1 MYLLRHIALICIGLF
16 AAFAQA
22 EDRGTILSEYWLGI
36 PGNALTGLTTDARYP
51 ASPSGVSVLTSFQTS
66 VNTADSYGTRVR
78 GYLYPPVT
86 GAYRFWVAGDDQ
98 CELWLSTDDSPATK
112 VLIANTYSWTSPQE
126 WTKYASQQ
134 SVEITLQA
142 GNRYYIEALHKEG
155 GGGDSLAVAWA
166 YPGVDRQVIP
176 GEFLAP
182 AAPAP
187 VPGSGT
193 GYVLREWWSGLTGTA
208 VADLTAAPAFPASPT
223 ARDYLT
229 TFETPANWG
238 DNYGT
243 RVRGFL
249 RPTQSGT
256 YFFWISGDDGCQ
268 LWLSQDAQPAQKGLI
283 ASVPGH
289 TATREWTKYPQQKSM
304 AIDLQAGASY
314 YIEALHKEGGGGD
327 IVSVAWSGPGIGDT
341 PTVITGNYLSPSST
355 ENPPTPVGQG
365 SGTILVETWNDIP
378 GNNISALTAH
388 PYFPVRPSAR
398 GVLTQFK
405 APTDSA
411 NTYGRRVRGYVCPT
425 ITGNYRFWIASDDEG
440 SLRLSTDEN
449 SANAVVIASVATW
462 TGAEQW
468 DKYPSQQSAFI
479 PLTGGQRYY
488 IEAVQKEGTGGDNL
502 AVAWVGP
509 SLIKGVI
516 PGAYLAPVIAPIIE
530 GTLEFAT
537 STTITISAT
546 GTGGSLRYTTDGTTP
561 TAASTLYTAP
571 FAVTASTVVKA
582 VHVDGNGIAGE
593 VAEQVFLRQGTG
605 TGLAGSYFAN
615 EYLGGQPVFRLD
627 PVLQFIWGTTAPIS
641 GIPADHFSARWQ
653 GEIET
658 QLNEEYTLILRS
670 DDGVRV
676 WLDGALVINDWT
688 YHGATDRTC
697 VLPPGRHTLAI
708 EYMEGA
714 VQAELQMFWQSAHQA
729 RKIVPSTQLY
739 PLEGVQGIIP
749 PTSPVSPAYVE
760 VVHGSGA
767 SIDATVAGN
776 AFPTNH
782 LDDTIRYFNV
792 PLDPAQPTAVAVSSG
807 AGASLTGDITWAPTN
822 VVGNTETVIRK
833 NDSLLLQFLQAGS
846 LSVTNYS
853 GTYLG
858 PITVSAGQ
866 RLPVL
871 FSKAGEFTVRLNSQG
886 VEVATLEVTVVTAD
900 LTHTILCEVGF
911 MRGIGIDINPFDA
924 PLTFVGNSQLLVTTE
939 AIAQDLAS
947 LHITPLRRGTPRL
960 QARIHGP
967 HGPLVA
973 EQAIDEFTID
983 NAALHSAA
991 VNAQTGIGTVTL
1003 VMRPYIPKQ
1012 IFTMTMFAHT
1022 ATFKGGATSLTI
1034 NSTGGPS
1041 TNGEPPMIQKFDT
1054 ATNETIGIFR
1064 FDLEIPEN
1072 ESKYCFRVARIQE
1085 EDEVEGGAFLP
1096 NSGSIFGVQASLPT
1110 SAVSLMLGSHTG
1122 GGDGPTTNVNGDV
1135 CHVLAFA
1142 SLIFT
1147 EADDYSEDEVNGSS
1161 NSETWKARQLGLV
1174 TADYCEKGKKGDGNC
1189 NAVSYKLNISD
1200 PPSYS
1205 GLDNQLAALFGGSSK
1220 ESDCKTCSG
1229 SCGGI
1234 SPALDTGTIPGK
1246 YITGISVCSTGD
1258 KDTLGDS
1265 VGGLIFVSKL
1275 DIHGAGDS
1283 RGKFPDFAEALKK
1296 RKGTVFDPVIQ
1307 IDHGGDESVNG
1318 CSLYGWLGNPDC
1330 TTKNKWTFTAVARDI
1345 DDPSKNIPTE
1355 KGYSIKWKG
1364 VPGYGDSS
1372 QITLT
1377 DVEFPVGRFIP
1388 RLEVWFTDP
1397 NPREGEAVEPLL
1409 VGYAEIHSIVVE
1421 SSRAANV
1428 GGKTPDVGEDTL
1440 RGTAFYA
1447 QNDAGGQAVDAR
1459 LSIQGSGGIRGRVSL
1474 DGYPQ
1479 NEYWVTAQDSGDLH
1493 QVVTIQDGES
1503 ARYYLQGYNKPSSS
1517 TDDLTVR
1524 CEGQALIENCIG
1536 CSLFQLGPVN
1546 AEWQSTDTEKITSA
1560 RLEIVVPSGSDGS
1573 GEPVESEYALVSS
1586 PSPTIEI
1593 SQASA
1598 AVAGGQAVLTFS
1610 GIVRDRIADN
1620 APRGSITSGGADI
1633 DYVQIYVDG
1642 QAVGGQAPV
1651 TGADDGGPSLW
1662 KQHPYKGTFEAT
1674 AQVPLSA
1681 GIKQVTVKT
1690 SKNLANQEGWATA
1703 SLTLSS
1709 RQVEDP
1715 GGGVGYVAIHN
1726 LYFAEIPSDTLAD
1739 VVAYYQG
1746 NRDPQEWDLQLGE
1759 SDVATWVFESSAEA
1773 QSPVRV
1779 RILGVTS
1786 LSPAID
1792 SFQAAIDTKVDGSWE
1807 EQELLSFIETASES
1821 RHFRAVITSDGQ
1833 GGGGAQTAWTA
1844 SLQPGI
1850 TNPSGTYMPA
1860 AMRLSTFPYLH
1871 EAFKIDLFGTEGPFE
1886 ESATGNYNYVQGGSK
1901 NIITF
1906 VPGDDGKIVIITVDP
1921 NNGKVIKQI
1930 KNAGDN
1936 IGAKLKAIQ
1945 DAQDPKIKKDVRAIQ
1960 PIIFG
1965 FDAKTVMAQTKRYQN
1980 LEMSSHAQKNKNRIT
1995 TNAYSYAKVFGK
2007 PLDPAQAARL
2017 EKAVTWEVTPKV
2029 DSTPGVEFVYD
2040 KLDRADPDN
2049 SQGLVGVGLGTEGLA
2064 GPSPR
2069 KVASVAEF
2077 PPGENLETRNPS
2089 KADRFKVERKVRMT
2103 LHGEKMDPEGVQ
2115 ATIDVPIHWYY
2126 LKWGQPAVG
2135 TEQKG
2140 LPWYAYWAKD
2150 SGLPVCGFTTKNA
2163 QDADFVTRGS
2173 ALTDADLGAASPLLG
2188 LTDPAGNITIYDTA
2202 AKGVEVKLKFP
2213 HDGNVVRMLSHET
2226 VLGTRMKHGDKVIS
2240 FSINSAVRLKKD
2252 AVKSAGAHNVQM
2264 TFIHEKNHKLL
2275 RDEPE
2280 LNWREALGLEVGDNT
2295 ANPKFPATDYGLDD
2309 AYDLAE
2315 YDEEI
2320 FARASGAV
2328 PGSPW
2333 VSELFQCIVLIDRM
2347 PFGNNL
2353 VEWVQK
2359 NGKYTPRLFR
2369 GTSSNPAPKT
2379 DGGVKFESLGKVPDA
2394 GGVDLKGKEAWVMI
2408 VPLVDGEGA
2417 ASINL
2422 QIPEFSYS
2430 YPGIGASAPT
2440 MENDYS
2446 AGGGVWVATP

>member
-1 MYLLRHIALICIGLF
+1 MYLLRHIALICLGLF
-16 AAFAQA
+16 AVVAQA

-51 ASPSGVSVLTSFQTS
+51 ASPSGVSVLTSFQTP

-78 GYLYPPVT
+78 GYLYPPVS

-187 VPGSGT
+187 VSGSGT

-289 TATREWTKYPQQKSM
+289 TATREWTKYPQQKSI

-341 PTVITGNYLSPSST
+341 PTVITGNYLSPTST

-365 SGTILVETWNDIP
+365 SGTILVETWNNIP

-449 SANAVVIASVATW
+449 PANAVVIASVATW
-462 TGAEQW
+462 TGTEQW
-468 DKYPSQQSAFI
+468 DKYPSQQSALI

-530 GTLEFAT
+530 GTPEFAT
-537 STTITISAT
+537 STTVTISAT

-571 FAVTASTVVKA
+571 FEVTASTVVKA

-615 EYLGGQPVFRLD
+615 EHLGGQPVFRLD

-714 VQAELQMFWQSAHQA
+714 VQAELQMFWQSAHQV

-792 PLDPAQPTAVAVSSG
+792 PLAPAQPTAVAVSSG

-846 LSVTNYS
+846 LSITNYS

-960 QARIHGP
+960 QARIHGA

-1085 EDEVEGGAFLP
+1085 EDEVEGGAYLP
-1096 NSGSIFGVQASLPT
+1096 NSGSIFGVQANLPPAAISL
-1110 SAVSLMLGSHTG
+1110 LLGSHTG

-1147 EADDYSEDEVNGSS
+1147 QADSYSEDEVNASG
-1161 NSETWKARQLGLV
+1161 NSETWQARQWSLI
-1174 TADYCEKGKKGDGNC
+1174 TSDYCEKGKKGDGNC
-1189 NAVSYKLNISD
+1189 NAVSYKLKVSD
-1200 PPSYS
+1200 PPSS
-1205 GLDNQLAALFGGSSK
+1205 GADLDTQLAALFGGGNT

-1229 SCGGI
+1229 ECGAI
-1234 SPALDTGTIPGK
+1234 TPSMDSGTIPGK
-1246 YITGISVCSTGD
+1246 YTTTIEVCGTGSG
-1258 KDTLGDS
+1258 DTLGDG
-1265 VGGLIFVSKL
+1265 VGGVFYVAKL
-1275 DIHGAGDS
+1275 DAHGVAGS
-1283 RGKFPDFAEALKK
+1283 SGGTRSKFPDYAETIPK
-1296 RKGTVFDPVIQ
+1296 RPGSCWQPVIQ
-1307 IDHGGDESVNG
+1307 INSGGVGDQSG
-1318 CSLYGWLGNPDC
+1318 ASLYGVACKD
-1330 TTKNKWTFTAVARDI
+1330 KNTWSFTAVAK
-1345 DDPSKNIPTE
+1345 DPETDENIPD
-1355 KGYSIKWKG
+1355 GFYIVWKNVAG
-1364 VPGYGDSS
+1364 STGSQEETISVTYQPGRY
-1372 QITLT
+1372 T
-1377 DVEFPVGRFIP
+1377 P
-1388 RLEVWFTDP
+1388 RLEVWFQDP
-1397 NPREGEAVEPLL
+1397 EEGDKL
-1409 VGYAEIHSIVVE
+1409 VGSAEIHSIVVE
-1421 SSRAANV
+1421 RNEASNV
-1428 GGKTPDVGEDTL
+1428 GAVQSRVSDEIF
-1440 RGTAFYA
+1440 RGTAFGVTS
-1447 QNDAGGQAVDAR
+1447 NAGGLAVDAK
-1459 LSIQGSGGIRGRVSL
+1459 IGITGGSSARGRVSL

-1479 NEYWVTAQDSGDLH
+1479 NEYWVTENDVADLD
-1493 QVVTIQDGES
+1493 QVVTAPSDSTQT
-1503 ARYYLQGYNKPSSS
+1503 YYLQGYKDPTTNGSQDTLS
-1517 TDDLTVR
+1517 LQVQ
-1524 CEGQALIENCIG
+1524 GQALLETCLPDSCENFLEG
-1536 CSLFQLGPVN
+1536 TPVSPSWM
-1546 AEWQSTDTEKITSA
+1546 ATDTEKFDAIRFTYLAYDEENGVDEADYVTTESNPKPDVT
-1560 RLEIVVPSGSDGS
+1560 LGISGAYSNSDGS
-1573 GEPVESEYALVSS
+1573 LSVTVSGTVKDIFSEWTSEESERVTQATIRVNGEVVRTVDLSGSYGASDDEIWKRSSFNADVTETVTIPAGKNRPVYIRLQSEKNGNDKFGFDTVTVAGYTETSGDGFQDINQVGGGNIATAPIRIYCPES
-1586 PSPTIEI
+1586 PSTSKDHIFVTFDGTTPTEQSLRLEEADGDEGSSIFTGVHPNAANITIRIQINDELI
-1593 SQASA
+1593 LSSA
-1598 AVAGGQAVLTFS
+1598 PDTFTATMRFAQNGTAIQLVGTMTFTES
-1610 GIVRDRIADN
+1610 GAETEQFTS
-1620 APRGSITSGGADI
+1620 AQTLLPGSGSIGDPGQTNPTPVFMKVTGGREGSGAYEGGAKI
-1633 DYVQIYVDG
+1633 TLMGIEGLHSGDG
-1642 QAVGGQAPV
+1642 IKLKISGVEYSVAQKSVGGQDLYVPV
-1651 TGADDGGPSLW
+1651 EESGQVKTLLAKSGSGDFDFEVSDTGNPVMDAESKPRDDDDGEEDGDDDEEEETPQPSVQTLETVL
-1662 KQHPYKGTFEAT
+1662 PYFNALYGETG
-1674 AQVPLSA
+1674 Q
-1681 GIKQVTVKT
+1681 
-1690 SKNLANQEGWATA
+1690 
-1703 SLTLSS
+1703 TLL
-1709 RQVEDP
+1709 QY
-1715 GGGVGYVAIHN
+1715 YVMA
-1726 LYFAEIPSDTLAD
+1726 P
-1739 VVAYYQG
+1739 
-1746 NRDPQEWDLQLGE
+1746 
-1759 SDVATWVFESSAEA
+1759 
-1773 QSPVRV
+1773 
-1779 RILGVTS
+1779 
-1786 LSPAID
+1786 
-1792 SFQAAIDTKVDGSWE
+1792 
-1807 EQELLSFIETASES
+1807 
-1821 RHFRAVITSDGQ
+1821 
-1833 GGGGAQTAWTA
+1833 
-1844 SLQPGI
+1844 
-1850 TNPSGTYMPA
+1850 
-1860 AMRLSTFPYLH
+1860 
-1871 EAFKIDLFGTEGPFE
+1871 GPFSPE
-1886 ESATGNYNYVQGGSK
+1886 

-1906 VPGDDGKIVIITVDP
+1906 GDVYGDVDLDGFTDGDLQVEVEEDSDP
-1921 NNGKVIKQI
+1921 VTAAMNLWTGLRMSLPYIRTKFADDALVNTTLGEEATLAVGSAAAEAAGPMIQMYLAGLSVVNEGADWAMTFQDLSEGEWIAAVNFLPFVTGVHGANPALRMIAGASRNVQFPEALVAAIKALRNTNYRNYRSI
-1930 KNAGDN
+1930 YDS
-1936 IGAKLKAIQ
+1936 LKAAGMTVQQAELLVRMRIIPV
-1945 DAQDPKIKKDVRAIQ
+1945 PKHH
-1960 PIIFG
+1960 G
-1965 FDAKTVMAQTKRYQN
+1965 T
-1980 LEMSSHAQKNKNRIT
+1980 LKNRMKRQGM
-1995 TNAYSYAKVFGK
+1995 NPPPNLANKARAVHHDMPWHFR
-2007 PLDPAQAARL
+2007 DWFAAR
-2017 EKAVTWEVTPKV
+2017 
-2029 DSTPGVEFVYD
+2029 G
-2040 KLDRADPDN
+2040 
-2049 SQGLVGVGLGTEGLA
+2049 
-2064 GPSPR
+2064 
-2069 KVASVAEF
+2069 
-2077 PPGENLETRNPS
+2077 
-2089 KADRFKVERKVRMT
+2089 
-2103 LHGEKMDPEGVQ
+2103 
-2115 ATIDVPIHWYY
+2115 IDV
-2126 LKWGQPAVG
+2126 
-2135 TEQKG
+2135 
-2140 LPWYAYWAKD
+2140 
-2150 SGLPVCGFTTKNA
+2150 N
-2163 QDADFVTRGS
+2163 
-2173 ALTDADLGAASPLLG
+2173 
-2188 LTDPAGNITIYDTA
+2188 DTQF
-2202 AKGVEVKLKFP
+2202 GRWV
-2213 HDGNVVRMLSHET
+2213 
-2226 VLGTRMKHGDKVIS
+2226 
-2240 FSINSAVRLKKD
+2240 
-2252 AVKSAGAHNVQM
+2252 
-2264 TFIHEKNHKLL
+2264 
-2275 RDEPE
+2275 
-2280 LNWREALGLEVGDNT
+2280 DNT
-2295 ANPKFPATDYGLDD
+2295 KGAPHQRWSAAFDQEWASF
-2309 AYDLAE
+2309 
-2315 YDEEI
+2315 I
-2320 FARASGAV
+2320 ARESASGYTT
-2328 PGSPW
+2328 
-2333 VSELFQCIVLIDRM
+2333 QQIIDFM
-2347 PFGNNL
+2347 NQL
-2353 VEWVQK
+2353 K
-2359 NGKYTPRLFR
+2359 NSGKYP
-2369 GTSSNPAPKT
+2369 S
-2379 DGGVKFESLGKVPDA
+2379 
-2394 GGVDLKGKEAWVMI
+2394 W
-2408 VPLVDGEGA
+2408 
-2417 ASINL
+2417 
-2422 QIPEFSYS
+2422 
-2430 YPGIGASAPT
+2430 
-2440 MENDYS
+2440 
-2446 AGGGVWVATP
+2446 